1 VLNNILLCSI
11 CAVVLT
17 GTTYPLFAELVF
29 GAKLSVGPPYFQS
42 TVFPLAVPLFLAMS
56 LGPVLPWKRA
66 ELWPAFQKLWWAA
79 LVAACVGVVAA
90 LGWHAGLAALGFAAS
105 AWLIVGALA
114 ELAER
119 TRLFRAPFATFRARL
134 GAQPM
139 SVWGSAVAHA
149 GMGVTVAGI
158 AGMSLAASSIVAVH
172 PGESVPLA
180 GYDWTLLALRDEAGP
195 NYSSRVADIR
205 VSHGG
210 SEVALFH
217 PSRRTFSV
225 QKTTVTETAISTNGL
240 RDLYAVLGEER
251 DGAAVLRLH
260 VNPLAPWIWFGA
272 LVMALGGGLSLA
284 DRRLRV
290 GAPARRAGALGVGA
304 VSPP

>member
-1 VLNNILLCSI
+1 NILLCSI

-66 ELWPAFQKLWWAA
+66 ELWPALLKLWWAA
-79 LVAACVGVVAA
+79 LIAAAIGMIAA
-90 LGWHAGLAALGFAAS
+90 LGLRYGLASLGFAAS
-105 AWLIVGALA
+105 AWLICGAFA
-114 ELAER
+114 EVVER
-119 TRLFRAPFATFRARL
+119 TRLFRAPFATFRARVA
-134 GAQPM
+134 AQPL
-139 SVWGSAVAHA
+139 SVWGSAVAHS

-158 AGMSLAASSIVAVH
+158 AGMSLAASTIVAVN
-172 PGESVPLA
+172 PGQSVQLA
-180 GYDWTLLALRDEAGP
+180 GYDWTLLGLHDEQGP
-195 NYSSRVADIR
+195 NYTARVADVR
-205 VSHGG
+205 VTRGG
-210 SEVALFH
+210 QEVVTFH
-217 PSRRTFSV
+217 PSRRMFTV
-225 QKTTVTETAISTNGL
+225 QKTAVTDTAIETNGF

-260 VNPLAPWIWFGA
+260 VNPLAPWIWLGA
-272 LVMALGGGLSLA
+272 LVMAIGGALSLA

-290 GAPARRAGALGVGA
+290 GAPSRRAAGMQAGV
-304 VSPP
+304 VP